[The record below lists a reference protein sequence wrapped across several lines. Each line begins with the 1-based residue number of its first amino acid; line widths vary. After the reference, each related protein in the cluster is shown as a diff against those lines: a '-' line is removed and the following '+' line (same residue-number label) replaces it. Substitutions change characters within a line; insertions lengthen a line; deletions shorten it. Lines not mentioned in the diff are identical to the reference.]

1 MIDPQKNAVR
11 TTLTVGGGP
20 LSIASAAGDVW
31 LSNSTDGE
39 IWRVSASQ

>member
-1 MIDPQKNAVR
+1 VIDPQKNAVR